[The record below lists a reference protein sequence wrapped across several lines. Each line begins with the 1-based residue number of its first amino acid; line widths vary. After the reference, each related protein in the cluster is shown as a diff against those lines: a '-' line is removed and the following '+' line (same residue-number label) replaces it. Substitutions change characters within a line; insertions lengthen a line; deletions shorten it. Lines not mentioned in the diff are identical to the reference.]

1 MPNISQNV
9 NNFLNFPAEKSKT
22 YANRYSFDRIFAEK
36 SLNGAAHSSD
46 VSAARGI
53 INPPFSCRSSS
64 ATAQYREIHRA
75 GLRADCGFLIFN
87 SKKVRAELLGLFF
100 GRGTKARTQKNGFG
114 DRYVTITSYP

>member
-36 SLNGAAHSSD
+36 HLNGAAHSSD

-53 INPPFSCRSSS
+53 INPSVFLPELNCNCAIQGKSS
-64 ATAQYREIHRA
+64 H
-75 GLRADCGFLIFN
+75 
-87 SKKVRAELLGLFF
+87 
-100 GRGTKARTQKNGFG
+100 GTPG
-114 DRYVTITSYP
+114 